1 MVSSPHNYL
10 ADNSLVGNENVENV
24 RTRARPLSNI
34 VPINDSG
41 IEIESSLDII
51 DTDEDIENV
60 SPDYQ
65 ENQTKVSKTRTKP
78 ARPCVFCRKP
88 QSRLKR
94 HILSQHSTHS
104 RVIPL
109 LTMNKKEQDRY
120 IADLRREGIRE
131 FNTKQVNLGKSDF
144 MRERRNFK
152 DTDIPVMCS
161 GCKGF
166 FSRKYKARHQMI
178 CPENGSNLML
188 PMVSVEQ
195 CQGTEQYS
203 VGFRNLLNTLHQ
215 DKVGDYI
222 KTDKIILMIGN
233 RSFSALKRKKD
244 KKTETSKYVRARMR
258 LTARIYM
265 AFRDEYAKQRD
276 IKLEEKLNNAAD
288 IYRREVITVLGR
300 AINQLCEKSTDGDV
314 ATAVT
319 VTGQK
324 SGLKI
329 NILNLLK
336 LTAKLL
342 IGHFLIQNLDARSK
356 MVVDFVQ
363 VLRLFQDELFGDA
376 YYDLSYRKNVKNRK
390 PLNLPRND
398 DVQLLLHE
406 CEEVMK
412 TADMFDI
419 SGDSYVSLRAAT
431 VTYLIIY
438 NARRGGEPVRL
449 QVQQWKEALNGEWV
463 DNDMEEEEETDDEL
477 VTYQTGKGANHLV
490 PVFFPPVT
498 HTAMKYLTDK
508 EIRRNAGVLCTN
520 EYIFASTQNS
530 ASHASGWHSINSILE
545 RLQIKGAI
553 NATQNR
559 HRVASL
565 LSHLKLTEK
574 EKELIYKHFGH
585 SKNINEN
592 VYQAAAGSLQLATTA
607 QKLQL
612 INQRNPELEKFKTGN
627 NSETTEKL
635 THVLKEVNYILLLF
649 YWF

>member
-1 MVSSPHNYL
+1 M
-10 ADNSLVGNENVENV
+10 
-24 RTRARPLSNI
+24 
-34 VPINDSG
+34 
-41 IEIESSLDII
+41 
-51 DTDEDIENV
+51 
-60 SPDYQ
+60 
-65 ENQTKVSKTRTKP
+65 
-78 ARPCVFCRKP
+78 
-88 QSRLKR
+88 
-94 HILSQHSTHS
+94 
-104 RVIPL
+104 IPL

-131 FNTKQVNLGKSDF
+131 FNTKQVNLGKTDF

-152 DTDIPVMCS
+152 ETDIPVMCS

-195 CQGTEQYS
+195 CQGMEQYS
-203 VGFRNLLNTLHQ
+203 VGFRNLLHTLHQ

-265 AFRDEYAKQRD
+265 AFRDEYAKQSE

-288 IYRREVITVLGR
+288 IYRRELVTVLGR
-300 AINQLCEKSTDGDV
+300 AINQLCEKSTDGDNMP
-314 ATAVT
+314 TTVT

-324 SGLKI
+324 SGLKV

-356 MVVDFVQ
+356 IVVDFVQ

-376 YYDLSYRKNVKNRK
+376 YYDLSYHKNVKNRK

-398 DVQLLLHE
+398 DVQLLLNE

-419 SGDSYVSLRAAT
+419 SGDSYVSLRTAT

-463 DNDMEEEEETDDEL
+463 DNDVE
-477 VTYQTGKGANHLV
+477 
-490 PVFFPPVT
+490 
-498 HTAMKYLTDK
+498 
-508 EIRRNAGVLCTN
+508 
-520 EYIFASTQNS
+520 
-530 ASHASGWHSINSILE
+530 
-545 RLQIKGAI
+545 
-553 NATQNR
+553 
-559 HRVASL
+559 
-565 LSHLKLTEK
+565 
-574 EKELIYKHFGH
+574 
-585 SKNINEN
+585 
-592 VYQAAAGSLQLATTA
+592 
-607 QKLQL
+607 
-612 INQRNPELEKFKTGN
+612 
-627 NSETTEKL
+627 
-635 THVLKEVNYILLLF
+635 
-649 YWF
+649 

>member
-1 MVSSPHNYL
+1 M
-10 ADNSLVGNENVENV
+10 
-24 RTRARPLSNI
+24 
-34 VPINDSG
+34 
-41 IEIESSLDII
+41 
-51 DTDEDIENV
+51 
-60 SPDYQ
+60 
-65 ENQTKVSKTRTKP
+65 
-78 ARPCVFCRKP
+78 
-88 QSRLKR
+88 
-94 HILSQHSTHS
+94 
-104 RVIPL
+104 IPL

-195 CQGTEQYS
+195 FQGMEQYS

-265 AFRDEYAKQRD
+265 AFRDEYAKQKD

-319 VTGQK
+319 VTDQK

-612 INQRNPELEKFKTGN
+612 INQRDPELEKFKTGN
-627 NSETTEKL
+627 NSKTTEKL
-635 THVLKEVNYILLLF
+635 TLVLKEVNYILLLF
-649 YWF
+649 FWF

>member
-1 MVSSPHNYL
+1 M
-10 ADNSLVGNENVENV
+10 
-24 RTRARPLSNI
+24 
-34 VPINDSG
+34 
-41 IEIESSLDII
+41 
-51 DTDEDIENV
+51 
-60 SPDYQ
+60 
-65 ENQTKVSKTRTKP
+65 
-78 ARPCVFCRKP
+78 
-88 QSRLKR
+88 
-94 HILSQHSTHS
+94 
-104 RVIPL
+104 IPL

-195 CQGTEQYS
+195 CQGMEQYS

-612 INQRNPELEKFKTGN
+612 INQRDPELEKFKTGN
-627 NSETTEKL
+627 NSKTTEKL
-635 THVLKEVNYILLLF
+635 TLVLKEVNYILLLF
-649 YWF
+649 FWF

>member
-1 MVSSPHNYL
+1 MVSIPHNNYL
-10 ADNSLVGNENVENV
+10 ADHSLVGNKNAENV
-24 RTRARPLSNI
+24 RTREKSLSNT

-41 IEIESSLDII
+41 VEVDSSLDII
-51 DTDEDIENV
+51 DTDKDIENV
-60 SPDYQ
+60 SPDWQ
-65 ENQTKVSKTRTKP
+65 ENQRKVSKTKTKP

-94 HILSQHSTHS
+94 HILSQHSTHT

-109 LTMNKKEQDRY
+109 LTMSKKEQDRY

-131 FNTKQVNLGKSDF
+131 FNTKQVNLGKTDF

-152 DTDIPVMCS
+152 ETDIPVMCS

-188 PMVSVEQ
+188 PMVSIEQ
-195 CQGTEQYS
+195 CQGMEQYS

-215 DKVGDYI
+215 DKVRDYI

-265 AFRDEYAKQRD
+265 AFRDEYAKQSE

-300 AINQLCEKSTDGDV
+300 AINQLCEMSTDGDNMP
-314 ATAVT
+314 TTVT

-324 SGLKI
+324 SGLKV

-376 YYDLSYRKNVKNRK
+376 YYDLSYHKNVKNRK
-390 PLNLPRND
+390 PLNLPRNY
-398 DVQLLLHE
+398 DVQLLLNE

-419 SGDSYVSLRAAT
+419 SGDSYVSLGAAT

-463 DNDMEEEEETDDEL
+463 DNAVEEEVENDDKL

-508 EIRRNAGVLCTN
+508 EIRSNAGVLCTN

-530 ASHASGWHSINSILE
+530 TSHASGWHSINSILE

-553 NATQNR
+553 NATQAQGGITIVTSKINR
-559 HRVASL
+559 KRKGA
-565 LSHLKLTEK
+565 HL
-574 EKELIYKHFGH
+574 
-585 SKNINEN
+585 
-592 VYQAAAGSLQLATTA
+592 
-607 QKLQL
+607 
-612 INQRNPELEKFKTGN
+612 
-627 NSETTEKL
+627 
-635 THVLKEVNYILLLF
+635 
-649 YWF
+649 